1 MEAEKLRIYDKHGT
15 ARGIATRQD
24 VHKQGYWH
32 KTFHCW
38 MMRREKG
45 KDLIYLQL
53 RSEDKKDFPSLFD
66 ITAAGHL
73 LAHETVQDGVREV
86 QEELGINV
94 KFEELISLGTI
105 KDQLLLPDFIDNE
118 QCYCFLYRKKEN
130 SNETFELQ
138 LEEVS
143 GIVTVEFEELAALFK
158 KEKERIEV
166 DEIIHQS
173 TSRPSF
179 SKWIGLKDFVPHSQA
194 YLEEIIE
201 RIRWTL

>member
-1 MEAEKLRIYDKHGT
+1 M
-15 ARGIATRQD
+15 
-24 VHKQGYWH
+24 
-32 KTFHCW
+32 
-38 MMRREKG
+38 
-45 KDLIYLQL
+45 
-53 RSEDKKDFPSLFD
+53 
-66 ITAAGHL
+66 
-73 LAHETVQDGVREV
+73 
-86 QEELGINV
+86 
-94 KFEELISLGTI
+94 
-105 KDQLLLPDFIDNE
+105 
-118 QCYCFLYRKKEN
+118 RKKEN

-173 TSRPSF
+173 TSRPPF

-201 RIRWTL
+201 RIRWAL